1 MPSYQLFPGCF
12 VVAMFLSYA
21 LAAFL
26 CKWMVFCIGMLW
38 LSSYL
43 LWIQFRFLLH
53 GYHEAYIKYKCYSLS
68 YAGNSLTL
76 IAYKTLS
83 FTPLLCFWCYSL
95 SFLILCIYL
104 RIVFY
109 TLYRLKYLTL
119 YHVTI
124 LEYSEFDYIFTLAIC
139 WKYMVICF
147 HVTNYHPFISAWL
160 TTFSISCKA
169 GLAVISGLPWWL
181 RG

>member
-38 LSSYL
+38 LSSSYL

-147 HVTNYHPFISAWL
+147 HVTNYHPFSMKTSL
-160 TTFSISCKA
+160 QHF
-169 GLAVISGLPWWL
+169 L
-181 RG
+181 

>member
-1 MPSYQLFPGCF
+1 MKKRSLIGKNFYMPSYQLFPGCF
-12 VVAMFLSYA
+12 VVAMFLSSA

-38 LSSYL
+38 LSSAYL
-43 LWIQFRFLLH
+43 LWIHFRFLLH

-68 YAGNSLTL
+68 YARNSLTL

-109 TLYRLKYLTL
+109 TLYRVKYLTL

-124 LEYSEFDYIFTLAIC
+124 LFWI
-139 WKYMVICF
+139 
-147 HVTNYHPFISAWL
+147 WL
-160 TTFSISCKA
+160 HIYFSNLLKIYAHMFSCY
-169 GLAVISGLPWWL
+169 
-181 RG
+181 